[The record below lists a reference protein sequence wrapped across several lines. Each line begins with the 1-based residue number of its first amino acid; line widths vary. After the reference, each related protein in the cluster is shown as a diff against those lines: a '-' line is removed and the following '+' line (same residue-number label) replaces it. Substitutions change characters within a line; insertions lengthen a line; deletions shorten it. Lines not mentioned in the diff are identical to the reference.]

1 MEKGD
6 SRMKFH
12 LLRPG
17 TRFRCQG
24 ETYRKISA
32 LMAAGESDET
42 QRLVPRS
49 AQVDILDDSGQVIVN
64 LLPDSLPGHLFEA
77 TLVEFAASCMAAAA
91 GIGPPLTAN
100 QLEQLE
106 HAIATAQSE
115 TLAQLAKRQRS
126 TE

>member
-1 MEKGD
+1 
-6 SRMKFH
+6 MKFH

-17 TRFRCQG
+17 TRFRYQG

-32 LMAAGESDET
+32 LMAASGSDDT

-49 AQVDILDDSGQVIVN
+49 AQVDMLDDSGQVVVN

-77 TLVEFAASCMAAAA
+77 ALVEFAASCMNSAA
-91 GIGPPLTAN
+91 GIGPPLTAS
-100 QLEQLE
+100 QQEQLE
-106 HAIATAQSE
+106 HAIKTAQTE
-115 TLAQLAKRQRS
+115 TLARLANRQRS